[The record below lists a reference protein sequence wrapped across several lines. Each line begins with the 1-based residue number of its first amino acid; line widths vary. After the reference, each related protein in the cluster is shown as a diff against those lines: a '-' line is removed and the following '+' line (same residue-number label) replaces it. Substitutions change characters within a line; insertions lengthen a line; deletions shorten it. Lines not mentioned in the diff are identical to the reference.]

1 LRHLA
6 PYELVNFASTWDE
19 VLTDLKSRYGDKA
32 KFGVIPDA
40 TVHYFPDA
48 CALQGDY

>member
-6 PYELVNFASTWDE
+6 PYELVNFASSWDE
-19 VLTDLKSRYGDKA
+19 VLTDLKKRYGSKA
-32 KFGVIPDA
+32 KVAVIPDA
-40 TVHYFPDA
+40 TVQYFPAA